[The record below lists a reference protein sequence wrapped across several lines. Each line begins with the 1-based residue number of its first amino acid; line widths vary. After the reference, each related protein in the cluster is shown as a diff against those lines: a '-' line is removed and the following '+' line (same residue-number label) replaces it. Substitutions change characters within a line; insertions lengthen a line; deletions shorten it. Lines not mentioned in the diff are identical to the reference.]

1 MMNNEKRF
9 YEHQGVEEAIQVVL
23 DHLTHRKDV
32 EVYVSLVG
40 DLTDLQ
46 IVLMKEMKGLQ
57 DGRTTSKYVEGDN
70 PNNYIRGND

>member
-1 MMNNEKRF
+1 MIELEKRF

-23 DHLTHRKDV
+23 DHLTHRRDV

-46 IVLMKEMKGLQ
+46 IVLAKEMKGFQ
-57 DGRTTSKYVEGDN
+57 DGRTTSKYIEGNN
-70 PNNYIRGND
+70 PNNYIRGSD

>member
-1 MMNNEKRF
+1 MNNERRF

-23 DHLTHRKDV
+23 DHLTHRRDV

-57 DGRTTSKYVEGDN
+57 DGRTISKYVEGDN